1 MGQKEHSMVMDQLQ
15 AKNTLAKLV
24 WFVKNVNLVL
34 GGLES
39 VAANPIT
46 DPMEGCVL
54 PKTVSEQN

>member
-1 MGQKEHSMVMDQLQ
+1 MVMDQLQ

-39 VAANPIT
+39 VAANPII